1 MKSKVSELMDG
12 ELDAGEAGAALAALR
27 DEGEAREAWR
37 SYHLIGDVL
46 RDTRGL
52 SPDFAARVA
61 ERIAREPTVLA
72 PAAAPPARPS
82 RWAALTAVAAGVAGV
97 ALVGSLA
104 LTPQPQSPAPVAQA
118 PAAAP
123 VARAEPVRVPPPS
136 ATDDYLLAHQRYSPR
151 ISLPGVASYVR
162 TVSAA
167 TAARRQP

>member
-1 MKSKVSELMDG
+1 MKSRVSELMDG

-72 PAAAPPARPS
+72 PAAAPTPRPS
-82 RWAALTAVAAGVAGV
+82 RWAALTAAAAGVAGV
-97 ALVGSLA
+97 ALVASLA

-123 VARAEPVRVPPPS
+123 VARAEPARVPPPS

-167 TAARRQP
+167 TPARRQP